1 MQEILSFDS
10 LWQEEIFE
18 CVRSWI
24 IQWQDIQYDSWQFI
38 SNHTMI
44 TLWKTLILCRWTTS
58 VCTGESL
65 GSRVNKLCNV
75 LYILSTHMCVRTRT
89 VPAYTLLWCSDLFC
103 SVLFY
108 WISWADRISQ
118 PIDTH
123 NLISHT
129 RTDRQTDGRIDIFY
143 NFIRLLHVMLN

>member
-1 MQEILSFDS
+1 MRRFIEKCKKLGEKFCFCSFDS
-10 LWQEEIFE
+10 LWQEEIFQ
-18 CVRSWI
+18 CLRSWI

-58 VCTGESL
+58 VCAGQSL

-103 SVLFY
+103 SMG
-108 WISWADRISQ
+108 I
-118 PIDTH
+118 H
-123 NLISHT
+123 ELIGSRNQLIH
-129 RTDRQTDGRIDIFY
+129 II
-143 NFIRLLHVMLN
+143 